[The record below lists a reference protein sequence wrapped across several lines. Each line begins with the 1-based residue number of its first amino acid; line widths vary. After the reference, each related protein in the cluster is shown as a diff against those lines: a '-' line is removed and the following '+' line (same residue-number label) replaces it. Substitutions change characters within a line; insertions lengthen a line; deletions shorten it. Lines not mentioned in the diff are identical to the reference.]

1 MAGILAGLRVVES
14 AAFVAA
20 PLGGMTL
27 AQLGAD
33 VIRCDPIGGG
43 LDFRRWPVTR
53 EGASLYWAGL
63 NKGKRSI
70 AVDTASPRGR
80 EIVTALATAP
90 GSNAGLFI
98 TNFPAKGWLAY
109 ETLAKRRADLI
120 MVNVMGNADG
130 GSAVDYTVNCA
141 VGFPYATGP
150 AGHEGPINHLLPAW
164 DAITG
169 VTAAVG
175 LLAAERHRSR
185 TGEGQFIRLPL
196 ADVALAMTA
205 NLGHVAE
212 YQING
217 EVRPRTGNDLYGAFG
232 RDFATRDHR
241 RIMVIAITL
250 KQWQVLLEATGLG
263 ADVAAI
269 AKARG
274 LDFRR
279 EGDRFIGREALF
291 PLFERWIA
299 AHDIADVA
307 SAFDRLGVCWGLYRE
322 FGDMVANDPR
332 CSTAN
337 PMFALVDQPGIGRYL
352 MPGSPLDFS
361 GMARVPPRPAPLLGQ
376 HTDEVLADVLGLSSG
391 TIGELHD
398 AKVVAGPAAGR

>member
-1 MAGILAGLRVVES
+1 MAGILAGLRIVES

-43 LDFRRWPVTR
+43 LDYRRWPVTKD
-53 EGASLYWAGL
+53 GTSLYWAGL

-130 GSAVDYTVNCA
+130 SSAVDYTVNCA

-150 AGHEGPINHLLPAW
+150 AGYEGAINHLLPAW

-185 TGEGQFIRLPL
+185 TGEGQFIKLPL
-196 ADVALAMTA
+196 SDVAMATTA

-217 EVRPRTGNDLYGAFG
+217 AVRPRTGNDLYGAFG
-232 RDFATRDHR
+232 RDFVTRDNQ
-241 RIMVIAITL
+241 RIMVVAITL
-250 KQWQVLLEATGLG
+250 RQWQVLLEATGLG
-263 ADVAAI
+263 TEIAAVEKQR
-269 AKARG
+269 AV
-274 LDFRR
+274 DFRR
-279 EGDRFIGREALF
+279 EGDRFIAREALF

-299 AHDIADVA
+299 ARDLGEIAPV
-307 SAFDRLGVCWGLYRE
+307 FDRLGVCWGHYRD

-337 PMFALVDQPGIGRYL
+337 SMFALLDQPGIGRYL

-361 GMARVPPRPAPLLGQ
+361 GVGRVPPQPAPLLGQ
-376 HTDEVLADVLGLSSG
+376 HTDEVLAEVLGLSSRD
-391 TIGELHD
+391 IGRLHD
-398 AKVVAGPAAGR
+398 AKVVAGAR

>member
-1 MAGILAGLRVVES
+1 MAGILAGLRIVES

-20 PLGGMTL
+20 PLGGMTM

-43 LDFRRWPVTR
+43 LDFNRWPVTKDGR
-53 EGASLYWAGL
+53 SLYWAGL

-80 EIVTALATAP
+80 EIVAALATAP
-90 GSNAGLFI
+90 GPNAGLFI
-98 TNFPAKGWLAY
+98 TNFPARGWLAY
-109 ETLAKRRADLI
+109 EALTKRRADLI
-120 MVNVMGNADG
+120 MVNVMGNPDG
-130 GSAVDYTVNCA
+130 SSALDYTVNCS
-141 VGFPYATGP
+141 VGYPYATGP
-150 AGHEGPINHLLPAW
+150 AGHEGAVNHVLPAW
-164 DAITG
+164 DAVTG

-175 LLAAERHRSR
+175 LLAAERHRGR
-185 TGEGQFIRLPL
+185 TGEGQFISLPL
-196 ADVALAMTA
+196 SDVAFAMTA

-217 EVRPRTGNDLYGAFG
+217 EVRARSGNDLYGAFG
-232 RDFATRDHR
+232 RDFVTRDSK
-241 RIMVIAITL
+241 RIIVVAITL

-263 ADVAAI
+263 AEVAAI
-269 AKARG
+269 EKARG

-279 EGDRFIGREALF
+279 EGDRFVGREALF

-299 AHDIADVA
+299 ARDLADMA
-307 SAFDRLGVCWGLYRE
+307 PAFERLGVCWGLYRD
-322 FGDMVANDPR
+322 FGEMVADDPR

-337 PMFALVDQPGIGRYL
+337 PLFALVDQPGIGRYL

-361 GMARVPPRPAPLLGQ
+361 RSGRVPPQPAPLLGQ
-376 HTDEVLADVLGLSSG
+376 HTDEVLAEVLGLSSAA
-391 TIGELHD
+391 IGELHD
-398 AKVVAGPAAGR
+398 AKVVAGA

>member
-43 LDFRRWPVTR
+43 LDYGRWPVTKD
-53 EGASLYWAGL
+53 GKSLYWAGL

-70 AVDTASPRGR
+70 AVDTGSPRGR

-90 GSNAGLFI
+90 GPNSGLFI

-109 ETLAKRRADLI
+109 DALTRRRADLI

-130 GSAVDYTVNCA
+130 SSAVDYTVNCS

-150 AGHEGPINHLLPAW
+150 AGHEGPINHMLPAW

-185 TGEGQFIRLPL
+185 TGVGQFIKLPL
-196 ADVALAMTA
+196 SDVALAMTA
-205 NLGHVAE
+205 HLGHVAE

-217 EVRPRTGNDLYGAFG
+217 EVRQRVGNDLYGAFG
-232 RDFATRDHR
+232 RDFLTRDGKR
-241 RIMVIAITL
+241 VMIVAITL
-250 KQWQVLLEATGLG
+250 KQWEVLLQATGLITE
-263 ADVAAI
+263 VAAVE
-269 AKARG
+269 KARG

-279 EGDRFIGREALF
+279 EGDRFLARAALF
-291 PLFERWIA
+291 PLFERWVA
-299 AHDIADVA
+299 ARNLADIAP
-307 SAFDRLGVCWGLYRE
+307 AFDKLGVCWGLYRD
-322 FGDMVANDPR
+322 FGDLVANDPR
-332 CSTAN
+332 CSPDN
-337 PMFALVDQPGIGRYL
+337 PLFAPVDQPGIGRYL

-361 GMARVPPRPAPLLGQ
+361 GVARLPAQPAPLLGQ
-376 HTDEVLADVLGLSSG
+376 HTDEVLAEVLALSSRE
-391 TIGELHD
+391 IGELHD
-398 AKVVAGPAAGR
+398 AKVVAGAG

>member
-43 LDFRRWPVTR
+43 LDHGRWPLTKD
-53 EGASLYWAGL
+53 GKSLYWAGL

-80 EIVTALATAP
+80 EIVAALATAP
-90 GSNAGLFI
+90 GPNAGLFI

-109 ETLAKRRADLI
+109 ETLSKRRADLI

-130 GSAVDYTVNCA
+130 SSAVDYTVNCS

-150 AGHEGPINHLLPAW
+150 VGHEGAINHLLPAW

-185 TGEGQFIRLPL
+185 TGQGQFIKLPL
-196 ADVALAMTA
+196 SDVALAMTA

-217 EVRPRTGNDLYGAFG
+217 EVRQRVGNALYGAFG
-232 RDFATRDHR
+232 RDFTTRDR
-241 RIMVIAITL
+241 QRIMVVAITL
-250 KQWQVLLEATGLG
+250 RQWQVLVEVTGLT
-263 ADVAAI
+263 AEIAALE
-269 AKARG
+269 KSRG
-274 LDFRR
+274 MDFRR
-279 EGDRFIGREALF
+279 EGDRFIARDALF
-291 PLFERWIA
+291 PLVEGWIA
-299 AHDIADVA
+299 ARDLSAVA
-307 SAFDRLGVCWGLYRE
+307 GEFDRVGVCWGLYRD
-322 FGDMVANDPR
+322 FGDLVANDPR
-332 CSTAN
+332 CSPAN
-337 PMFALVDQPGIGRYL
+337 PMFALVEQPGIGRYL

-361 GMARVPPRPAPLLGQ
+361 GLARVPPRPAPLLGQ
-376 HTDEVLADVLGLSSG
+376 HTDEVLAEVLGFSSRE
-391 TIGELHD
+391 IGELHD
-398 AKVVAGPAAGR
+398 AKVVAGPV